1 MTPTSFIY
9 NLKQLAET
17 WEVNRLNTIMSKND
31 KQWSSAT
38 PGLLIILLDQ
48 SGSMMENY
56 ENTGTTRTKYA
67 TLAVNKV
74 IDNIIQKNFDGD
86 APKNRCF
93 ISVIGYNHNVKELCS
108 GWLKELDA
116 SPLRYETLKKKQP
129 DGAGGL
135 VEVEVKQ
142 PVWVDPIDRDGATN
156 MLGAFQLAKDL
167 VEKWMAD
174 NADGPAPVII
184 NISDGVPYYEGKDP
198 RDCMRETVA
207 LANDIKSLSNNDGN
221 VLIFNAQID
230 NVPTTVFPAERNELA
245 QEAAQFL
252 FDITSEVPESYKA
265 AAAKNEL
272 PTKEGCRGCIFG
284 ADSVQLIQLIDF
296 GSSKG
301 QGDKGLV

>member
-1 MTPTSFIY
+1 M
-9 NLKQLAET
+9 A
-17 WEVNRLNTIMSKND
+17 KND

-48 SGSMMENY
+48 SGSMMSDY
-56 ENTGTTRTKYA
+56 EGTTRTKFA

-108 GWLKELDA
+108 GWLKDLDA
-116 SPLRYETLKKKQP
+116 NPLRYEKIKKKVIKKSP
-129 DGAGGL
+129 DGAGGIL
-135 VEVEVKQ
+135 EEKVDVEVTQ
-142 PVWVDPIDRDGATN
+142 PVWVEPIDRDGATN

-167 VEKWMAD
+167 VEKWMTD

-198 RDCMRETVA
+198 RDCMTETVA
-207 LANDIKSLSNNDGN
+207 LANEIKNLSNNDGN

-230 NVPTTVFPAERNELA
+230 ESNGKVVFPSNRSDIS
-245 QEAAQFL
+245 QEQAQFL
-252 FDITSEVPESYKA
+252 YDITSEVPESYKK

-272 PTKEGCRGCIFG
+272 PTKDGCRGCIFG
-284 ADSVQLIQLIDF
+284 ADGVQLIQLIDF

-301 QGDKGLV
+301 QGDKGL

>member
-1 MTPTSFIY
+1 M
-9 NLKQLAET
+9 A
-17 WEVNRLNTIMSKND
+17 KND

-48 SGSMMENY
+48 SGSMMSDY
-56 ENTGTTRTKYA
+56 EGTTRTVFA
-67 TLAVNKV
+67 TRAVNKV

-108 GWLKELDA
+108 GWLKNLDA
-116 SPLRYETLKKKQP
+116 DPLRYETLKKKMP
-129 DGAGGL
+129 DGTGGI
-135 VEVEVKQ
+135 VEVDVKQ
-142 PVWVDPIDRDGATN
+142 PVWVEPIDKDGATN

-174 NADGPAPVII
+174 NAEGPAPVII

-198 RDCMRETVA
+198 RDCMKETVT
-207 LANDIKSLSNNDGN
+207 LANEIKSLSNNDGN

-230 NVPTTVFPAERNELA
+230 NVPTIVFPAERDEIT
-245 QEAAQFL
+245 QEAGQFL
-252 FDITSEVPESYKA
+252 YDITSEVPESYKA
-265 AAAKNEL
+265 AAVKNEL
-272 PTKEGCRGCIFG
+272 PTKNGSRGCIFG
-284 ADSVQLIQLIDF
+284 ADGVQLIQLIDF

-301 QGDKGLV
+301 QGDKGL